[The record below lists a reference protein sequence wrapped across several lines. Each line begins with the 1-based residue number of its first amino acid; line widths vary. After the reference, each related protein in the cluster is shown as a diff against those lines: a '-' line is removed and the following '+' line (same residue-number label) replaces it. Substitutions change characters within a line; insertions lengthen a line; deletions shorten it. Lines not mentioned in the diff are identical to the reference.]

1 MCYEVIL
8 DLTTCLHRLDD
19 MMGLSG
25 AGFGPTPG
33 NMNSVYHTELSS
45 LEETCSQFDGGTEP
59 IKVGVDMHQDFYVV
73 VCQVGGGNPK
83 PPQRFQ
89 KEAFLHWAANRR
101 QTLPCLPTLPIITFL
116 FKVKV
121 TDGFNDELSRA
132 FTAFASGAVCLTAFG
147 KNRQYPCDGT
157 SGRCRSRFSFA
168 VRRTNRSHRAGISHR
183 SEHVP

>member
-59 IKVGVDMHQDFYVV
+59 IKVGVDMHQNFYVV

-83 PPQRFQ
+83 PRSDS
-89 KEAFLHWAANRR
+89 KRERSCTGR
-101 QTLPCLPTLPIITFL
+101 PI
-116 FKVKV
+116 
-121 TDGFNDELSRA
+121 
-132 FTAFASGAVCLTAFG
+132 
-147 KNRQYPCDGT
+147 
-157 SGRCRSRFSFA
+157 
-168 VRRTNRSHRAGISHR
+168 AG
-183 SEHVP
+183 